1 MSRDGASGCPQGRC
15 RPQTVSR
22 KGWTCRG
29 SFSLHGQKRRR
40 WRGVGSCV
48 GGGGARGRQRAG
60 SLSRPVGVGAST
72 WSETELQC
80 HGAGPDKPK
89 SFLRLG
95 VGGGGLG
102 PLFKRLLR
110 STDACTSL
118 MAARK
123 EPRLPA
129 SSVVQLG
136 GCRHHQGRGDPQC
149 PGWTSGEEAVRDK
162 PLVTDSVRPPQEP
175 RQHAQGQS
183 PEETHRSGYQ
193 WARVSIRQKPR
204 LRTQEAV
211 LVHGCSAHRAAVC
224 RAEACPRP
232 APPSEAR
239 NEGVKPSRPF
249 LFFTFSPNS
258 MN

>member
-1 MSRDGASGCPQGRC
+1 MLIYKLFQTGCF
-15 RPQTVSR
+15 V
-22 KGWTCRG
+22 
-29 SFSLHGQKRRR
+29 FILH
-40 WRGVGSCV
+40 
-48 GGGGARGRQRAG
+48 
-60 SLSRPVGVGAST
+60 
-72 WSETELQC
+72 
-80 HGAGPDKPK
+80 K

-193 WARVSIRQKPR
+193 WARVTNGLAYPSGRSPGSGR
-204 LRTQEAV
+204 R
-211 LVHGCSAHRAAVC
+211 
-224 RAEACPRP
+224 RP
-232 APPSEAR
+232 C
-239 NEGVKPSRPF
+239 
-249 LFFTFSPNS
+249 
-258 MN
+258 